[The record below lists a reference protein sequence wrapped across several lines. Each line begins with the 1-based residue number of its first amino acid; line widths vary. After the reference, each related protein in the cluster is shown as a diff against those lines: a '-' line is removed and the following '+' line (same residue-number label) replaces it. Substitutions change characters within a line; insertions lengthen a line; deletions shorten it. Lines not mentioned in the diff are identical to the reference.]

1 MVSLRPKEGGGVVPP
16 GPRPQHNWMPI
27 ALGVL
32 VLGVA
37 GLAYSQY
44 SASSAMDQKF
54 AALSDKIQQDM
65 NQNTKK
71 LQASI
76 NDQASDLDVLR
87 KHMGVTSQELAD
99 SRKLTERLRQEQE
112 RVKAESA
119 ALSKE
124 VATKANTADV
134 ARDVTAARD
143 EAATKVAAVAKD
155 ADSKI
160 GNVSGKV
167 DTVNTDLQSTK
178 SDLAASRRE
187 ITDVRTTLSS
197 QIAKNSSELA
207 DLRRKGERDFFEFD
221 IKKAKKGQMSR
232 IADIQLELRDTD
244 TKKQR
249 YAVLIQVDDNKLEK
263 KDRTANEPV
272 QFLVGRDKLRYEIVV
287 NVIDKD
293 RIRGYLSTPKDKALS
308 AERPQARN

>member
-16 GPRPQHNWMPI
+16 GPARPPHNWMPI

-32 VLGVA
+32 VLAVA
-37 GLAYSQY
+37 ALAYSQY

-54 AALSDKIQQDM
+54 ASLSDKIQQDM

-99 SRKLTERLRQEQE
+99 SRKTTERLRQEQE
-112 RVKAESA
+112 RAKAELA
-119 ALSKE
+119 KE
-124 VATKANTADV
+124 LATKANSADV
-134 ARDVTAARD
+134 ARDVSAARD
-143 EAATKVAAVAKD
+143 EASTKVAAVQKD

-207 DLRRKGERDFFEFD
+207 DLRRKGDRDFFEFD

-232 IADIQLELRDTD
+232 VADIQLELRDTD
-244 TKKQR
+244 TKKQK
-249 YAVLIQVDDNKLEK
+249 YGVLIQVDDNKLEK
-263 KDRTANEPV
+263 KNRTANEPV
-272 QFLVGRDKLRYEIVV
+272 QFLVGRDKLRYELVV